1 MAHNKSKREQLMKED
16 PHCFWCGIE
25 VTNEWPEGRIKPPAN
40 LATLDHVYDKWMPK
54 EREEA
59 WKNGDDKRR
68 VLACYRC
75 NQRRNND
82 RMKEIPKSAVRIRT
96 ALGQER
102 KKLASKQPRN
112 QVFRGLENIT
122 E

>member
-1 MAHNKSKREQLMKED
+1 MAHNKSKRDQLMKED
-16 PHCFWCGIE
+16 PHCFWCGCE
-25 VTNEWPEGRIKPPAN
+25 VTNEWPEGRIKPPAD
-40 LATLDHVYDKWMPK
+40 LATLDHVYDKWQAE
-54 EREEA
+54 EREAA
-59 WKNGDDKRR
+59 WRNGDDSRR

-102 KKLASKQPRN
+102 KKLLSKQPRN
-112 QVFRGLENIT
+112 QLFRGLENIK
-122 E
+122 